1 MMLKSHRRKE
11 VTDSCIGMDEM
22 YEIVHQAM
30 SSIVNEVM
38 EVILDFFI
46 FFYEKSLQAQK
57 ARRCIQANKN
67 KKGSIFMRIKS
78 I

>member
-22 YEIVHQAM
+22 YKIVHQAM

-57 ARRCIQANKN
+57 ARRRIQANKN
-67 KKGSIFMRIKS
+67 KKGNIFMRIKS